1 MKKNRLFLFLALLAA
16 FALVLSACGGGEDA
30 MVDEGPALGTEE
42 NPIKMLFVP
51 SVDTDF
57 MIATGDIIEEGL
69 FEATGLYFDVS
80 VPTSYAATI
89 EEMCASPDD
98 TIGFIPAF
106 GYVIAHDL
114 CGVELGVAAARGNFP
129 YYWTAF
135 IVQRDSPYE
144 SLLDLEGKTWGYGS
158 ATSTSG
164 YLYPSQVFTD
174 IGLTIGDSVETGGH
188 PETVR
193 AVYLGEVDFGAVYFT
208 PWAEPEGADA
218 WTEDM
223 DPDIPD
229 DLIDTCGISG
239 DALMCSGYTV
249 RDARAAIREELPDV
263 VQKVRILELSPPIS
277 NDTMSFSPDFPEDLK
292 QTIIDGFTNFI
303 LEDPRCADS
312 FCNESFYAWDSV
324 GQVTD
329 ADYDGI
335 RLIMLAKGIDSLA
348 DLE

>member
-1 MKKNRLFLFLALLAA
+1 MKKNRLFLLLALLAA
-16 FALVLSACGGGEDA
+16 AALTLSACGGGGTTA
-30 MVDEGPALGTEE
+30 DEGPALGTEE

-57 MIATGDIIEEGL
+57 MIASGDLIEEGL
-69 FEATGLYFDVS
+69 FDATGLYFDVS

-98 TIGFIPAF
+98 TVGFIPAF

-114 CGVELGVAAARGNFP
+114 CGVQLGIAAARGNFP

-144 SLLDLEGKTWGYGS
+144 TLMDLEGKTWGYGS

-164 YLYPSQVFTD
+164 YLFPSQVFTD

-208 PWAEPEGADA
+208 PWEPPEGGTD

-223 DPDIPD
+223 DPDIPA
-229 DLIDTCGISG
+229 DLIDTCAPVGE
-239 DALMCSGYTV
+239 DLLCSGYLV
-249 RDARAAIREELPDV
+249 RDARAGVREELPDV
-263 VQKVRILELSPPIS
+263 VQVVRILELSPPIS

-292 QTIIDGFTNFI
+292 QTIIDGLTTFI
-303 LEDPRCADS
+303 LEDPRCENS
-312 FCNESFYAWDSV
+312 FCNESFYSWDDV
-324 GQVTD
+324 GYVTD

-335 RLIMLAKGIDSLA
+335 RLIMQAKGIGSLA